1 MKRYYVLAVL
11 AAILIAV
18 ACIVHVTIAY
28 ISILNSASSAPASVA
43 FLIAI
48 PYALADLAAI
58 VVAIILKKRVK

>member
-1 MKRYYVLAVL
+1 MKRFYVLAVL
-11 AAILIAV
+11 LAVLIAA

-28 ISILNSASSAPASVA
+28 IGMLNSTTSAPASVA

-58 VVAIILKKRVK
+58 VAAIILKKRTK